1 MSRTTDPQ
9 TPAAKAPSPGPAGGG
24 LQGKIACPFCGSIR
38 ELDGAS
44 DVGPC
49 PRCAMADNPT
59 TRKATRARIGPWF
72 VRQVRNPAAPGMTYA
87 TLLTLVGRGQVT
99 AYSVI
104 RGPTT
109 GQLWRFA
116 AHTRGLSREFGLC
129 HRCGAEIER
138 TAAACPKCGRNQQ
151 PPVDPDVLLDPAVDA
166 SATTPAQKPVRPAEP
181 SPSQAPVSPLQPGP
195 APRGGEEIL
204 TAEDLAAAFQLEL
217 DPNAGRRARLRPR
230 RKAWVPREHGRMRRF
245 ALAVALLILSAGSI
259 VLMVNPRWRRA
270 AWESTNA
277 AWASISQ
284 RLWTTSDNQVSPAP
298 QAKAVVAPSTAAKPR
313 PAVPA
318 SAKAPEPAPT
328 MASTARAAVPTPA
341 EPGPQ
346 ALATA
351 QPAAERTKADRQ
363 PQPLGG
369 SAQDYETART
379 LWRAALD
386 SEARR
391 DYATAVATYEQIRL
405 LPRKVW
411 PAGLDINLDLAR
423 RRIK

>member
-24 LQGKIACPFCGSIR
+24 LQGKIACPFCGSVR
-38 ELDGAS
+38 ELDGTS

-129 HRCGAEIER
+129 HRCGAEIEK
-138 TAAACPKCGRNQQ
+138 TAATCPKCGRNQQ
-151 PPVDPDVLLDPAVDA
+151 PPVDPDVLLDPVVDA
-166 SATTPAQKPVRPAEP
+166 SATSTSQKPVRPAEP
-181 SPSQAPVSPLQPGP
+181 SLPQAAVSPLQPGP

-217 DPNAGRRARLRPR
+217 DPNAGRRARLRPH
-230 RKAWVPREHGRMRRF
+230 RKAWVPREHGRVRRV
-245 ALAVALLILSAGSI
+245 ALALALLILSGGSI
-259 VLMVNPRWRRA
+259 VLMVNPRWRRT
-270 AWESTNA
+270 AWESTNQ
-277 AWASISQ
+277 AWASVSGRI
-284 RLWTTSDNQVSPAP
+284 WPTSDDLKSPAP
-298 QAKAVVAPSTAAKPR
+298 QTKTNATPSATARPRQSAPT
-313 PAVPA
+313 
-318 SAKAPEPAPT
+318 SAKAAAPAPPVS
-328 MASTARAAVPTPA
+328 STLPAAMSTPA

-351 QPAAERTKADRQ
+351 QPAAERTRAD
-363 PQPLGG
+363 PQPLAG

-386 SEARR
+386 AEARR
-391 DYATAVATYEQIRL
+391 DYATAVSTYEQIRL

-411 PAGLDINLDLAR
+411 PAGLEINLDLAR